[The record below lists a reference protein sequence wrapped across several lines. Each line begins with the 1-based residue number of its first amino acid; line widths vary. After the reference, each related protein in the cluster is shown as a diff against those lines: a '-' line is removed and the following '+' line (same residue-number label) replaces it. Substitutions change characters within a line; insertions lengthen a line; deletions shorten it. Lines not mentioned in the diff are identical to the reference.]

1 VLDVMMPGID
11 GWEVLTR
18 LRAHPTMANTALIV
32 CTVLPQEE
40 LALAMGADGFLQ
52 KPVTREAFLAMLERH
67 SAIT

>member
-1 VLDVMMPGID
+1 
-11 GWEVLTR
+11 
-18 LRAHPTMANTALIV
+18 MADTALIV

-40 LALAMGADGFLQ
+40 LALALGADGFLQ